1 MPLRSRLRLDR
12 QQVAVGLV
20 ALCVVL
26 VVGYWVSKLG
36 TKIVFE
42 GESAFGRVR
51 VVERTDGLRS
61 LFTGAGRARQSAVF
75 PGRPT
80 HLELAYTQVAMIGP
94 ALTPRNGRI
103 LFVGL
108 GGGAMP
114 MYTRA
119 IMPETRIDVVEID
132 PLIVDV
138 ALRHFGFRP
147 DSQMVVHTGDGRA
160 FIENAPPGSYDL
172 IVLDAFSDDAIPF
185 ALTTWQF
192 LEAVRTRLAPGGVVV
207 SNLWTANPRYES
219 MLATYD
225 SIFKDVHLVRV
236 GRRAQRI
243 LVATPGQH
251 RRRSRSTLIHASR
264 VLARRVELGFDL
276 PGLVAEGYERPPAR
290 KVPVLDD
297 THRDRPSGAR

>member
-1 MPLRSRLRLDR
+1 
-12 QQVAVGLV
+12 
-20 ALCVVL
+20 
-26 VVGYWVSKLG
+26 
-36 TKIVFE
+36 
-42 GESAFGRVR
+42 
-51 VVERTDGLRS
+51 
-61 LFTGAGRARQSAVF
+61 
-75 PGRPT
+75 
-80 HLELAYTQVAMIGP
+80 
-94 ALTPRNGRI
+94 
-103 LFVGL
+103 
-108 GGGAMP
+108 
-114 MYTRA
+114 
-119 IMPETRIDVVEID
+119 MPEARIDVVEID

-138 ALRHFGFRP
+138 ALRYFGFRP

-251 RRRSRSTLIHASR
+251 RQLSRSTLIHASR

-297 THRDRPSGAR
+297 THRDRPSVPDEQR